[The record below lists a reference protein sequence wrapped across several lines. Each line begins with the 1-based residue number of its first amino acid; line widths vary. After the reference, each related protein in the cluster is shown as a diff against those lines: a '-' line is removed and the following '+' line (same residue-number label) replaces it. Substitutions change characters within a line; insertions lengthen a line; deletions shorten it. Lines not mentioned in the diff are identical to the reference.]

1 MRGHGELWRQ
11 TQVVFID
18 RHGRPE
24 DGIDDGGE
32 WPQPHA
38 LKAASPRVP
47 THPCPPGLTAEAHGT
62 FWREVLSSSANL
74 FAPAADSS
82 GATVLPRRG
91 ADAEALRRT
100 GRMLCKSLLDDHP
113 IGAGL
118 CALALAHLIL

>member
-1 MRGHGELWRQ
+1 M
-11 TQVVFID
+11 
-18 RHGRPE
+18 
-24 DGIDDGGE
+24 
-32 WPQPHA
+32 
-38 LKAASPRVP
+38 ASPGLGHAQVLLRFLCRRK
-47 THPCPPGLTAEAHGT
+47 TPGLTAEAHGT

-74 FAPAADSS
+74 FAHAADSS

-118 CALALAHLIL
+118 CVA